1 MEIVKN
7 SGKSVVLLVL
17 DEASY
22 KKAEKEGV
30 NLEDLGQKVSKG
42 QQQQQKKQQ
51 QQATPPMANGAITPA
66 LQPRLC
72 YLVKEEKGY
81 GFSLKT
87 IEGESSGRG
96 DGMCVTAETEEN
108 TVVGAHKLLLLAEGK

>member
-42 QQQQQKKQQ
+42 QQQQKKQQ

-96 DGMCVTAETEEN
+96 DGMYVTAETEEN
-108 TVVGAHKLLLLAEGK
+108 TVVGAHKPLLLAEGK

>member
-1 MEIVKN
+1 MKN

-42 QQQQQKKQQ
+42 QQQKKQQ
-51 QQATPPMANGAITPA
+51 QATTPMANGAITPA
-66 LQPRLC
+66 PQPRLC

-96 DGMCVTAETEEN
+96 DGIYVTAETEEN
-108 TVVGAHKLLLLAEGK
+108 TVVGAHELLLLAEGK

>member
-1 MEIVKN
+1 MKN

-42 QQQQQKKQQ
+42 QQQKKQ

-66 LQPRLC
+66 PQPRLC

-96 DGMCVTAETEEN
+96 DGIYVTAETEEN
-108 TVVGAHKLLLLAEGK
+108 TVVGAHELLLLAEGK